1 LAQVCS
7 GTEAYCSLLK
17 HTMTLQPF
25 ILSLI
30 VLFGFGHADAS
41 FLAPNTTSSSSSD
54 ESDIPSLT
62 LLGSSTAQ
70 KRTELEQQPLE
81 DPVRQFY
88 HGLASAVQPAATAPV
103 AAQARPAQAPLD
115 PASAAGAA
123 SSGVAAAPTSVPVTR
138 VLPESSSSNTG
149 ATVRAK
155 MGELSSALN
164 GVLQQLNQQ
173 TEQLNQHVEKLTQE
187 AQAKEQMVAQLT
199 QDKEQQAL
207 QLRQG
212 EQQIQQLQEKVQS
225 LTTETERLSDQL
237 GQAQQEKQG
246 MVEEAKTLSSDLQAR
261 LQSWITKYATTTR

>member
-41 FLAPNTTSSSSSD
+41 FLAPNATSSSSSD

-103 AAQARPAQAPLD
+103 APQAQQAQAPVD
-115 PASAAGAA
+115 PASAA
-123 SSGVAAAPTSVPVTR
+123 GVAAAPTSVPVTR
-138 VLPESSSSNTG
+138 VLPESSSSSNTG

-246 MVEEAKTLSSDLQAR
+246 MVDEAKTLSSDLQAR
-261 LQSWITKYATTTR
+261 LQSWITKYATTAR